1 MNIAKKLLLG
11 AAMGLFA
18 AVGLQAQDSAL
29 KIGFVSLDA
38 LTVESPQGREEN
50 ERISEIFEPRQ
61 RELNAKQTRLEE
73 LSESYERDSET
84 MGTEQL
90 RSAER
95 EIIALRREIQQLSQA
110 LQEDFQLEQDTSR
123 RDLGITFLSH
133 VRQVAEENEYDL
145 ILTGGVVYYSDAV
158 NITPRCWA
166 LSRKPTAASSRTNHR
181 ALSVGCGCA
190 ARLAKS

>member
-158 NITPRCWA
+158 NITPQVLGA
-166 LSRKPTAASSRTNHR
+166 LQETYSSEQQD
-181 ALSVGCGCA
+181 
-190 ARLAKS
+190 

>member
-11 AAMGLFA
+11 AALGLFA
-18 AVGLQAQDSAL
+18 AVGLQAQESAL
-29 KIGFVSLDA
+29 KIGFVNLEA

-50 ERISEIFEPRQ
+50 DRISEIFAPRQ
-61 RELNAKQTRLEE
+61 RDLNAKQTRLEE
-73 LSESYERDSET
+73 LTGNYERDSET

-95 EIIALRREIQQLSQA
+95 EIIALRREIQQMSQA

-123 RDLGITFLSH
+123 RDLGSIFLSH

-145 ILTGGVVYYSDAV
+145 VLTGGVVYFSDAV
-158 NITPRCWA
+158 NITPQVLGA
-166 LSRKPTAASSRTNHR
+166 LQESYSSDQQD
-181 ALSVGCGCA
+181 
-190 ARLAKS
+190 